1 MTGTDWLLD
10 DIGSDIDYDCHEDV
24 LDIWNCWLS
33 KQGDWATV
41 G

>member
-1 MTGTDWLLD
+1 MTNTDWLLN

-24 LDIWNCWLS
+24 LDIW
-33 KQGDWATV
+33 KQGDW